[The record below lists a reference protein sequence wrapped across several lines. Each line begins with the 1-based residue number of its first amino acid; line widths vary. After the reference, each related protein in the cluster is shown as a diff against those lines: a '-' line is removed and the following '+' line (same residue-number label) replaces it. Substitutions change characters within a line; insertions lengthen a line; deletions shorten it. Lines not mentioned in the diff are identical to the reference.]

1 MTVAALL
8 AVAAY
13 VAGATPAAHWIGRAA
28 YRVDLRARGSG
39 NLGATNVFR
48 VLGWR
53 AGVPV
58 IVADVL
64 KGFAPAYFFPR
75 LDGLPSGDWAVL
87 YGAAAVL
94 GHVFS
99 FWVGFRGGKG
109 VATGAGV
116 VGALSPPVLVVGAV
130 AWGMAL
136 FLTRYVSL
144 ASVSAASVA
153 ALSSWLVAGAGTAL
167 RAFMLAVAVFVAWSH
182 RSNLARLRAGK
193 EPKLGAPESERADPR
208 TRHAA
213 TAPKE
218 PSLGAPESEGEQG
231 AAAARPPPGGGPAPD
246 RPVAVVGAGSWGTAL
261 AGLLASS
268 RDVRLWAREQEV
280 VDSIEASGENA
291 LYLKGVPLDRERI
304 RPTSSL
310 EQALSGAAAVVWAC
324 PVQHSAALLEQAAPW
339 IAEDVLVVSGSKGIE
354 VRTKRRMAEV
364 FAAFLPP
371 EQARRFCALSGPS
384 FAYEVARGTPTAVVV
399 ASRDEPACLAAQ
411 SLFQTGRFRV
421 YTSPD
426 VAGVELAGAL
436 KNVVAVAAGV
446 ASGLGLG
453 HNAVAA
459 LITRGLAETSRL
471 GRALDAQAATFAGL
485 AGMGDLVLTCTGERS
500 RNRTVGVELGKGR
513 SISDILR
520 GERTVAEGVATVRAV
535 VQLAAS
541 VGVEM
546 PLCVE
551 TYRIVVEGADPNEA
565 LSRLMTRQPKPENP
579 ELAFLRWP
587 DGEPAPGQAGDLER

>member
-13 VAGATPAAHWIGRAA
+13 VAGATPTAYWVGRAA

-39 NLGATNVFR
+39 NLGATNAFR

-58 IVADVL
+58 IVVDVL
-64 KGFAPAYFFPR
+64 KGFAPTYAFAR
-75 LDGLPSGDWAVL
+75 LDGLPEADWGVL

-94 GHVFS
+94 GHAFS

-116 VGALSPPVLVVGAV
+116 VAALSPPVLVVGAV
-130 AWGMAL
+130 AWGMCL

-144 ASVSAASVA
+144 ASVSAAAAA
-153 ALSSWLVAGAGTAL
+153 ALSSWLVGGAGTAL
-167 RAFMLAVAVFVAWSH
+167 RAFLLVVAVFVVWSH
-182 RSNLARLRAGK
+182 RSNLARWRAGK
-193 EPKLGAPESERADPR
+193 EPKAGEPGPR
-208 TRHAA
+208 RRR
-213 TAPKE
+213 
-218 PSLGAPESEGEQG
+218 G
-231 AAAARPPPGGGPAPD
+231 AAGPSRSPAGGARAQG

-261 AGLLASS
+261 AGLLARS
-268 RDVRLWAREQEV
+268 RRVRLWAREQEV
-280 VDSIEASGENA
+280 VDSIEATGENG
-291 LYLKGVPLDRERI
+291 LYLAGAPLDREQV
-304 RPTSSL
+304 RPTCSL
-310 EQALSGAAAVVWAC
+310 EEALSGAAAVVWAC
-324 PVQHSAALLEQAAPW
+324 PVQHSSALLEQAAPW
-339 IAEDVLVVSGSKGIE
+339 IAKDMLVVSGSKGIE
-354 VRTKRRMAEV
+354 VRTKRRMAGV

-384 FAYEVARGTPTAVVV
+384 FAYEVARGRPTAVVV
-399 ASRDEPACLAAQ
+399 ASLDEQACLAAQ
-411 SLFQTGRFRV
+411 ALFQTARFRV

-426 VAGVELAGAL
+426 VVGVELAGAL

-446 ASGLGLG
+446 AAGLGLG

-471 GRALDAQAATFAGL
+471 GKALDAQAATFAGL

-513 SISDILR
+513 STSDILR

-546 PLCVE
+546 PLCAE

-579 ELAFLRWP
+579 ELAFSRLPR
-587 DGEPAPGQAGDLER
+587 GEPAAGPASGLER

>member
-1 MTVAALL
+1 MTVAVLL

-28 YRVDLRARGSG
+28 YQVDLRARGSG

-75 LDGLPSGDWAVL
+75 LDGLPSADWAVL

-116 VGALSPPVLVVGAV
+116 VGALSPPVLFVGAV

-193 EPKLGAPESERADPR
+193 EPKLGEPESGRAKR
-208 TRHAA
+208 A
-213 TAPKE
+213 
-218 PSLGAPESEGEQG
+218 G
-231 AAAARPPPGGGPAPD
+231 AARPPPGGGPAPD

-268 RDVRLWAREQEV
+268 RDVRLWAREPEV

-587 DGEPAPGQAGDLER
+587 DGEPAPGQAGDTER

>member
-75 LDGLPSGDWAVL
+75 LDGLPSADWAVL

-193 EPKLGAPESERADPR
+193 EPKLGEPESGRGRERPGAGPGSR
-208 TRHAA
+208 
-213 TAPKE
+213 
-218 PSLGAPESEGEQG
+218 PSCGARRRSTD
-231 AAAARPPPGGGPAPD
+231 AARPSPGGGLAPD
-246 RPVAVVGAGSWGTAL
+246 GPVAVVGAGSWGTAL

-268 RDVRLWAREQEV
+268 RDVRLWAREPEV
-280 VDSIEASGENA
+280 VDAIEASGENA

-339 IAEDVLVVSGSKGIE
+339 IEEDVLVVSGSKGIE

-587 DGEPAPGQAGDLER
+587 DDEPAPGQAGALER